1 MMVQPNPIALNS
13 KRVGGRACK
22 GIWTMALA
30 RKPICSAIGEKN
42 RSCAALEKN
51 YSAGPNT
58 ASILAFSVAALN
70 GLTM

>member
-1 MMVQPNPIALNS
+1 MMVQPNPIALDS
-13 KRVGGRACK
+13 SARK
-22 GIWTMALA
+22 IDLA
-30 RKPICSAIGEKN
+30 RPS
-42 RSCAALEKN
+42 KN